1 MEKFVLPDAWCCL
14 ATNQEEDEVLTD
26 YIIEQFDEDCEYDD
40 DVKGNGWFSNTIIS
54 IGMSYHYTFLGKPNN
69 CTEIT
74 FQQFKDYVLREKPT
88 DDSNLE
94 AIYLKLLQ

>member
-1 MEKFVLPDAWCCL
+1 
-14 ATNQEEDEVLTD
+14 
-26 YIIEQFDEDCEYDD
+26 
-40 DVKGNGWFSNTIIS
+40 
-54 IGMSYHYTFLGKPNN
+54 MSYHYTFLGKPNN